1 MRVRPEEEP
10 RARAGGEHDAVRGR
24 RRRRSPFWVALTVIC
39 VLALT
44 LRLVRPTAD
53 PPVGLSWSDGIFTD
67 GPTTVSAARIKML
80 NGYWG
85 IGLNWFPVLSA
96 ATFTSYKLL
105 GLGLAQARLPFMLAG
120 SACALLLGLLLR
132 REAGARAALI
142 GALMEKLVSFGARP
156 AGPGEFT
163 RRAFLNGRID
173 LAQAEAVGA
182 IVHAHAESEYRAAQ
196 AALAGHFSHGIG
208 SLRAQLA
215 KLAARVTVALD
226 FSDQDVEIISPA
238 DTLACLQPMRSEL
251 ADLLARRGE
260 GRINSHAVRVVLF
273 GPPNAGKS
281 SLFNAIL
288 KRRQAIVSPH
298 PGTTRDT
305 LEAEIRAGGA
315 QIILTDTAGLHR
327 PADDLEAA
335 AVSRAEDALQ
345 AADLALCM
353 LDATARPSGNT
364 ENALQL
370 ARGQRTLVILNKC
383 DLGPCRAEVKAI
395 LPTDVESLAV
405 SAMTG
410 QGVDAALS
418 WIARCL
424 RKDDVDR
431 GPGRLMVNARQAR
444 LLRRALEAMD
454 RALSAE
460 SCGTAM
466 DLVAEDLTD
475 ALRALSEITGDVVTD
490 DVLDRIFADFCIGK

>member
-1 MRVRPEEEP
+1 MPNLRDVFQCADTIVAVSTPEGASP
-10 RARAGGEHDAVRGR
+10 RAIVRLSGPEAEPVVSRMLHSAGGGDLPRENYRA
-24 RRRRSPFWVALTVIC
+24 
-39 VLALT
+39 
-44 LRLVRPTAD
+44 
-53 PPVGLSWSDGIFTD
+53 
-67 GPTTVSAARIKML
+67 VSAAL
-80 NGYWG
+80 DLDG
-85 IGLNWFPVLSA
+85 I
-96 ATFTSYKLL
+96 
-105 GLGLAQARLPFMLAG
+105 RLPVWLYVMRAPRSYTRQDIIEIHTF
-120 SACALLLGLLLR
+120 
-132 REAGARAALI
+132 GAPALI